1 MNTDIESLIAP
12 LLRKVCEYCVFKKSG
27 YEVPQE
33 VVLAEIRTELSAIS
47 QQCASIP
54 TLQQQYSVIEKPLV
68 FFIDYTIKE
77 GNFSYSRSY
86 REIARNFNELSGDEK
101 FFDLLSENLK
111 RKDDADITKL
121 FYTMIGL
128 GFDGTY
134 KRHRADILD
143 IMDSCAKSFTK
154 LPNINKER
162 ITPEVSFIRNTGE
175 NDKGTHKFYR
185 RQKVI
190 LFGLVLFA
198 ILSWGVNWLAFHN
211 ATEDFVDA
219 VEDTAQT
226 SMNVTANSFDINGAD
241 DDSASSEK
249 DYEEDVPYEGSNA
262 LGAD

>member
-1 MNTDIESLIAP
+1 MDTDIESLIAP

-27 YEVPQE
+27 FEVPQE
-33 VVLAEIRTELSAIS
+33 VVLAEIRTELSSIS

-54 TLQQQYSVIEKPLV
+54 TLQQQYSMIEKPLV

-134 KRHRADILD
+134 KRHRADILE
-143 IMDSCAKSFTK
+143 IMDTCAKSFAK
-154 LPNINKER
+154 LPNLNKER

-175 NDKGTHKFYR
+175 SDSGTRKFYR

-190 LFGLVLFA
+190 LIGLVIFA
-198 ILSWGVNWLAFHN
+198 LLSWGVNWLAFHN
-211 ATEDFVDA
+211 ATDDFVDA

-226 SMNVTANSFDINGAD
+226 SMNVTANSVDISRFD
-241 DDSASSEK
+241 DDNTSAEK
-249 DYEEDVPYEGSNA
+249 DVEDDVPYEGSDA